1 MVFHVKR
8 SCFLLNLRK
17 RHGYRVAAAVVVPAV
32 VAAVVVGEG
41 GKSSPS
47 QGKWISMK
55 IDMTL
60 VMAVVVVV
68 VAVAS
73 AVVVVGVVGRKF
85 L

>member
-1 MVFHVKR
+1 MSDMR
-8 SCFLLNLRK
+8 E
-17 RHGYRVAAAVVVPAV
+17 RHGYCVAAAVVVPAV

-60 VMAVVVVV
+60 VMAVVVS
-68 VAVAS
+68 AVA
-73 AVVVVGVVGRKF
+73 R
-85 L
+85 